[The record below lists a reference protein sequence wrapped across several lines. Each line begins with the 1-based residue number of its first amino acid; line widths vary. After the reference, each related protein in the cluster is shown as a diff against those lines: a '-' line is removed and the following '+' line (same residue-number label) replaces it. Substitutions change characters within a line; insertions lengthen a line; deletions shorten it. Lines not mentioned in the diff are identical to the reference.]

1 MKNLR
6 KDKKKVIIL
15 ILIMMIIIFFISKI
29 VKLKNSKFQEDLI
42 FFKLLGDGS
51 IGNNVN
57 VKQQNNINSESL
69 GKIKVFKNQKNYQ
82 KINLFQTVD
91 LKTLVN
97 EKIAPGSEGNFYIY
111 LTSNSDLEYEIEII
125 SKNQRPKNF
134 QFEIKDKKGFLKK
147 DEIKKIR
154 IDWKWAY
161 EINEEENIQDTKDG
175 ENIDKYNF
183 EICTIG
189 K

>member
-6 KDKKKVIIL
+6 NNRKKIIIL
-15 ILIMMIIIFFISKI
+15 ILIFIIILLFTYKI
-29 VKLKNSKFQEDLI
+29 AKVKNSNFQEDFL
-42 FFKLLGDGS
+42 FFKLLGGRS
-51 IGNNVN
+51 IENTENI
-57 VKQQNNINSESL
+57 KQNNIDSKNL
-69 GKIKVFKNQKNYQ
+69 GKIKVFKNQKTYQ
-82 KINLFQTVD
+82 KVNLFQTVD

-97 EKIAPGSEGNFYIY
+97 EKIAPGSKGYFYIY
-111 LTSNSDLEYEIEII
+111 LISNSDLEYEIEII
-125 SKNQRPKNF
+125 SKNEKPKNF
-134 QFEIKDKKGFLKK
+134 EFEIEEDKGKLEKNK
-147 DEIKKIR
+147 IKKIR
-154 IDWKWAY
+154 INWKWLY